1 MLLSTARMLFP
12 DWAEQELGRF
22 DMGVDTDTVD
32 VSIEQSPSPSVEE
45 SDYHVSWQ
53 FTYLVKVVRNVRIL
67 TDTYAKIKKQKE
79 WGANA
84 GLMSLN
90 PSFLKWREELPSDM
104 VIHFPPDGS
113 APWLPSHF
121 VGNVNCY
128 YHLSII
134 MLHRPQLMC
143 SSSFAAGGSWKQHMM
158 LCYLSAKSLCR
169 IQEGLLQSFGVNGLL
184 CMQRGEARHSR
195 IECVDPADLHRHKF
209 RHLLHPHL
217 YHASSGKALFYE

>member
-1 MLLSTARMLFP
+1 
-12 DWAEQELGRF
+12 
-22 DMGVDTDTVD
+22 MGVDTDTVD
-32 VSIEQSPSPSVEE
+32 VSIQQPPSPGVEE
-45 SDYHVSWQ
+45 SDYHTSWQ

-84 GLMSLN
+84 GLMGLN

-104 VIHFPPDGS
+104 VIHYPPDGS

-134 MLHRPQLMC
+134 MLHRPQLMY
-143 SSSFAAGGSWKQHMM
+143 SSSFAAGGSWKQHMT

-169 IQEGLLQSFGVNGLL
+169 IQEALVHGYGVNGLL
-184 CMQRGEARHSR
+184 SMQRGKC
-195 IECVDPADLHRHKF
+195 CV
-209 RHLLHPHL
+209 
-217 YHASSGKALFYE
+217 